1 MNRQKALMKKYL
13 SRPENR
19 LCADC
24 KRPSPTWASLNLGVF
39 VCIKCS
45 GCHREI
51 GVHITKIKSV
61 ELDLWPSKSLTDF
74 AKINNEIANAYWEYD
89 LKNYDFQ
96 RIRDNEI
103 RLIEFIRDKYEFRRW
118 AKPRVPDPMSL
129 VIQGRD
135 LVKEFMNNGEAVK
148 IYEKS
153 DEPEIEKRSQH
164 FGKQKEK
171 KGKSFGIVDHSSSN
185 TNNVNNNTNY
195 NNQINDNNNNNQ
207 INNNNINNQNNNINN
222 NNNNNVSNQNTK
234 PKGFGFIKR
243 KHDNNVQNNIENNS
257 NINENNNNTN
267 NNIDLLGFGNEQNDN
282 NINNSNQ
289 INSETNNNF
298 PLDIFSIGLN
308 QTNSNTNN
316 SNNALNININDN
328 TNNNI
333 NNINNISNNINNND
347 NNIISNNNGPNINN
361 DSNKPKSGF
370 SFIKKKNINQNNQ
383 NNPINSNNITNNNI
397 PTQNTNNINNIN
409 DIFNSNQNITQNNN
423 TITNTNSDNNNNP
436 SNSNTN
442 QISNKN
448 SNTNQNNNNNLINI
462 FENDQLVDLFNI
474 ETPTSDAVLN
484 LSKNLL
490 DIYSEKEDK
499 NKINPTIN
507 NPNMNPNSSNYNVL
521 NMNYPNI
528 NINNYYPN
536 DQQNKNKVG
545 MMNNNFGMNPMM
557 GYNYQPQNNYMNNNF
572 GFWYGYGMNN
582 MGGQYM
588 GMNMNNMNNGPI
600 NPGLNYQVEFYK
612 DPKKEIEKEKN
623 EPIPILLNN
632 TTFDLNLRR
641 NKEKEDPF
649 KNLVDFK

>member
-195 NNQINDNNNNNQ
+195 SNQINDNNNNNQ
-207 INNNNINNQNNNINN
+207 INNNNINNQNNNIN

-282 NINNSNQ
+282 NINNLNQ

-328 TNNNI
+328 TNNNM

-370 SFIKKKNINQNNQ
+370 SFIKKKNITQNNQ
-383 NNPINSNNITNNNI
+383 NNPTNSNNITNNNI

-442 QISNKN
+442 HISNKN

-545 MMNNNFGMNPMM
+545 MMNNSFGMNPMM

>member
-164 FGKQKEK
+164 FGRQKNEK
-171 KGKSFGIVDHSSSN
+171 KGKSFGIVDRG
-185 TNNVNNNTNY
+185 
-195 NNQINDNNNNNQ
+195 DNNNNVNKNTNDN
-207 INNNNINNQNNNINN
+207 INNNIN

-289 INSETNNNF
+289 IISETNNNF

-328 TNNNI
+328 TNNNM

-370 SFIKKKNINQNNQ
+370 SFIKKKNITQNNQ
-383 NNPINSNNITNNNI
+383 NNPTNSNNITNNNI

-442 QISNKN
+442 HISNKN

-545 MMNNNFGMNPMM
+545 MMNNSFGMNPMM
-557 GYNYQPQNNYMNNNF
+557 GYNYPPQPNYMN
-572 GFWYGYGMNN
+572 FWYPYGMNN
-582 MGGQYM
+582 MGM
-588 GMNMNNMNNGPI
+588 GMNMAHPPI
-600 NPGLNYQVEFYK
+600 NPGLNYQAEFYK
-612 DPKKEIEKEKN
+612 DPKKEKE
-623 EPIPILLNN
+623 EPKPILLNN
-632 TTFDLNLRR
+632 TTFDLNLGRDKK
-641 NKEKEDPF
+641 KEKDDPF
-649 KNLVDFK
+649 KNLVNF

>member
-103 RLIEFIRDKYEFRRW
+103 RLFEFIKDKYEFRRW

-135 LVKEFMNNGEAVK
+135 LVKEFINNGEAVK

-153 DEPEIEKRSQH
+153 DEPELEKRSQH
-164 FGKQKEK
+164 FGRQREK
-171 KGKSFGIVDHSSSN
+171 KGKSFGIVDHNANS
-185 TNNVNNNTNY
+185 NNNI
-195 NNQINDNNNNNQ
+195 NNNLNNNNQ
-207 INNNNINNQNNNINN
+207 INEQNNNINN
-222 NNNNNVSNQNTK
+222 NNNNNINNQNNNVNNNNNNNINNNK
-234 PKGFGFIKR
+234 PKGFNFIKR
-243 KHDNNVQNNIENNS
+243 NKNNNNNMLNNIENN
-257 NINENNNNTN
+257 NNANENNNT
-267 NNIDLLGFGNEQNDN
+267 NIDLLGFGNEQNDN
-282 NINNSNQ
+282 NINNTNQ
-289 INSETNNNF
+289 INSETNSNF
-298 PLDIFSIGLN
+298 PLDIFSIGMN
-308 QTNSNTNN
+308 QTNSNN
-316 SNNALNININDN
+316 SNNNEMNINMNDN
-328 TNNNI
+328 MNNNI
-333 NNINNISNNINNND
+333 NNMNNISNNINNN
-347 NNIISNNNGPNINN
+347 NNISNNGLQINN
-361 DSNKPKSGF
+361 DLNKPKSGF
-370 SFIKKKNINQNNQ
+370 SFIKKKNITQ
-383 NNPINSNNITNNNI
+383 NNPINTNNITNNNI
-397 PTQNTNNINNIN
+397 PSQNTNNVNNIN
-409 DIFNSNQNITQNNN
+409 DIFNNNQNINQNSNN
-423 TITNTNSDNNNNP
+423 TNINSENNNN
-436 SNSNTN
+436 SN
-442 QISNKN
+442 INKN
-448 SNTNQNNNNNLINI
+448 QNNNNNNLINI

-490 DIYSEKEDK
+490 DIYSEKDDQ

-507 NPNMNPNSSNYNVL
+507 NPNNNSNSSNYNVL

-557 GYNYQPQNNYMNNNF
+557 GYSYQPQNNYMNNNF

-582 MGGQYM
+582 MGSQYM
-588 GMNMNNMNNGPI
+588 GMNMSNGPI
-600 NPGLNYQVEFYK
+600 NPGFNYQVEFYK
-612 DPKKEIEKEKN
+612 DPKKEVEKEKE
-623 EPIPILLNN
+623 EPKPILLNN
-632 TTFDLNLRR
+632 NTFDLNLRK

>member
-89 LKNYDFQ
+89 LRNYDFQ

-148 IYEKS
+148 MYEKS
-153 DEPEIEKRSQH
+153 DAPEIEKRSQH
-164 FGKQKEK
+164 FGKIKEK
-171 KGKSFGIVDHSSSN
+171 KGKSFGIVDHSTNSN
-185 TNNVNNNTNY
+185 NDINNNA
-195 NNQINDNNNNNQ
+195 NNILNNNNQ
-207 INNNNINNQNNNINN
+207 INDTNNNNQINNNINNQNNNINN
-222 NNNNNVSNQNTK
+222 NNNIVTNQNIK

-243 KHDNNVQNNIENNS
+243 KQITNVQNNIENNAK
-257 NINENNNNTN
+257 INGNSN

-289 INSETNNNF
+289 INSETNNTF
-298 PLDIFSIGLN
+298 PLDIFSIGME
-308 QTNSNTNN
+308 QTNSNN
-316 SNNALNININDN
+316 SNNVMNINVNL
-328 TNNNI
+328 NNNT
-333 NNINNISNNINNND
+333 NNINNISNNINNNNFS
-347 NNIISNNNGPNINN
+347 NNIQNVNNE
-361 DSNKPKSGF
+361 SNKPKSGF
-370 SFIKKKNINQNNQ
+370 SFIKKKNITQNNQNNQ
-383 NNPINSNNITNNNI
+383 NNPLNPNNTVNNNI
-397 PTQNTNNINNIN
+397 SSQNTNNFNNIN
-409 DIFNSNQNITQNNN
+409 DIFNNSQNNTQNNN
-423 TITNTNSDNNNNP
+423 NTTNINSENNNN
-436 SNSNTN
+436 SNSNIN
-442 QISNKN
+442 QN
-448 SNTNQNNNNNLINI
+448 NNNNNLINI

-490 DIYSEKEDK
+490 DIYSEKEDQ
-499 NKINPTIN
+499 NKINPSIN
-507 NPNMNPNSSNYNVL
+507 NPNNNPKSSNYNVL

-545 MMNNNFGMNPMM
+545 MINNNFGMNPMM

-588 GMNMNNMNNGPI
+588 GMNMSNGPI
-600 NPGLNYQVEFYK
+600 NPGFNYQVEFYK
-612 DPKKEIEKEKN
+612 DPKKEIEKEKGKD

-632 TTFDLNLRR
+632 TTFDLNLKR

-649 KNLVDFK
+649 KSLVDFK

>member
-222 NNNNNVSNQNTK
+222 NNNNVSNQNTK

-282 NINNSNQ
+282 NINNLNQ

-328 TNNNI
+328 TNNNM

-370 SFIKKKNINQNNQ
+370 SFIKKKNITQNNQ

-442 QISNKN
+442 HISNKN